1 MITGAGTLLNVAA
14 IVIGSGIGVALG
26 GRLPERTRDVVTDGL
41 GLVTLLVAAL
51 TCVAVTDESLVAA
64 TGKAGPVL
72 VVLGA
77 ILIGGIFG
85 SLLHLET
92 RVEDFGHW
100 LRARLVSS
108 DQDQRFVEGFV
119 SASLVFCIGP
129 LAILGSIS
137 DGLGNGI
144 EQLALKAALD
154 GFAAIAFAAALG
166 WGVAASAISV
176 ALYQGVW
183 TVIGVVAGG
192 VLPPAEIAAMT
203 VVGGV
208 LLIGVSIRLLRIRDL
223 PVADLLPAV
232 IVAPIL
238 TALIA
243 HFQ

>member
-1 MITGAGTLLNVAA
+1 MITGTGTALNVAA
-14 IVIGSGIGVALG
+14 IVIGSGVGVALG
-26 GRLPERTRDVVTDGL
+26 ERLPERTRDVVTDGL
-41 GLVTLLVAAL
+41 GLLTLLVAAL
-51 TCVAVTDESLVAA
+51 TCVAVKDAALIDA

-77 ILIGGIFG
+77 ILIGGIIG
-85 SLLHLET
+85 SLLRLES

-100 LRARLVSS
+100 LRAKLVRN

-144 EQLALKAALD
+144 DQLALKAALD
-154 GFAAIAFAAALG
+154 GFASIAFAAALG
-166 WGVAASAISV
+166 WGVAASALSV
-176 ALYQGVW
+176 AVYQGLW
-183 TVIGVVAGG
+183 TLVGVLAGG

-203 VVGGV
+203 VVGGI
-208 LLIGVSIRLLRIRDL
+208 LLVGVSIRLLRLRDI

-232 IVAPIL
+232 VIAPLL